1 MSRKLLSLFVATLVT
16 VGLMAPALAGGGGGD
31 PDYTISASGPE
42 RVTEGADFTA
52 SVILDNNGGDLAGW
66 SYGICIDPAEMT
78 ANEFGPSDSDTAN
91 CGALPGFVTN
101 TIYVD
106 GSGWSQA
113 MVIDLFGLCT
123 LAGGTTGFV
132 TITVDCT
139 MNAPAGSEACMAVCD
154 TLGTPPVAVVVVPGG
169 GSSVPPVTVDDCVGS
184 NEAPQAIPFRRGDS
198 NDDGIVN
205 IADIVWMLAEMFLAG
220 PSTDCVGADDTN
232 SDGTLDAA
240 DAVFLASALF
250 SSGPDP
256 AAPGHIDCG
265 LDGDPDPAD
274 CATYSSCAP

>member
-31 PDYTISASGPE
+31 PAYTISASGPE

-66 SYGICIDPAEMT
+66 SYGVCIDPAEMT
-78 ANEFGPSDSDTAN
+78 ANAFGPSDSDTAN

-123 LAGGTTGFV
+123 LNWLFKFGTEPP
-132 TITVDCT
+132 
-139 MNAPAGSEACMAVCD
+139 APG
-154 TLGTPPVAVVVVPGG
+154 
-169 GSSVPPVTVDDCVGS
+169 
-184 NEAPQAIPFRRGDS
+184 PF
-198 NDDGIVN
+198 ND
-205 IADIVWMLAEMFLAG
+205 
-220 PSTDCVGADDTN
+220 
-232 SDGTLDAA
+232 
-240 DAVFLASALF
+240 
-250 SSGPDP
+250 GPDP
-256 AAPGHIDCG
+256 T
-265 LDGDPDPAD
+265 GDSLPECNSDD
-274 CATYSSCAP
+274 TTCT